1 MAASRARARYPLL
14 NTVTLADSPNTRA
27 AGVYNTIAMA
37 ESPDGN
43 TVFVSGN
50 SRVLVVPV
58 N

>member
-14 NTVTLADSPNTRA
+14 KTVTLADSPNTG